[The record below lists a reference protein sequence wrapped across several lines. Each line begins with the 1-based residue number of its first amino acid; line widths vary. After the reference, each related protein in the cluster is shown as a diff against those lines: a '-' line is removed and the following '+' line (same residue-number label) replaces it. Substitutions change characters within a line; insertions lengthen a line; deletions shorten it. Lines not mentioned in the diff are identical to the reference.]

1 MLAQACDLRPPHEKD
16 VWDLKLMGAT
26 TNLSRTN
33 VRLGFL
39 IVQQEWL
46 RDAAK
51 LYLKYCVPLYSAS
64 TCRTRVQS
72 LACFSD
78 FLAEVKPRAT
88 AKNITRRLLLDYLNY
103 LQKRV
108 RTGCAKN
115 NVLNLRN
122 FLEISHREGWLPVG
136 PERLIYDEE
145 VPQPPYLPS
154 AVLDKLNRHLD
165 DLSTP

>member
-1 MLAQACDLRPPHEKD
+1 MWDWKVMGEK
-16 VWDLKLMGAT
+16 KTQSG
-26 TNLSRTN
+26 TNS
-33 VRLGFL
+33 RLGFL
-39 IVQQEWL
+39 IVRLEWL

-51 LYLKYCVPLYSAS
+51 LYVKYCLPLYSAS

-78 FLAEVKPRAT
+78 FLAEVKPQAT
-88 AKNITRRLLLDYLNY
+88 AKDITRRLLLDYLNY

-122 FLEISHREGWLPVG
+122 FLEMSHREAWLPVG

-145 VPQPPYLPS
+145 VPQPPKPQPRYLPS
-154 AVLDKLNRHLD
+154 AAPGRLARATYRPQAR
-165 DLSTP
+165 S